1 MASRG
6 FARVDGQG
14 NLVAS
19 SPTVTGMDRCVN
31 SSTLQRFMFGAYCF
45 KLQFTP
51 KSVIASPIAHP
62 NDTSFGPLLYTAGP
76 NLTGPFTKNKNGNG
90 VQCPTGFQDAAVIC
104 RVEAGD
110 GLAVPPGGFFVIF
123 D

>member
-1 MASRG
+1 MAARG
-6 FARVDGQG
+6 FARIDGRG

-19 SPTVTGMDRCVN
+19 SSTVVGMERCIN
-31 SSTLQRFMFGAYCF
+31 SSTHQQFMFGAYCF
-45 KLQFTP
+45 KLRFTP
-51 KSVIASPIAHP
+51 NVVIASPIAHTD
-62 NDTSFGPLLYTAGP
+62 DTPFGPILYTAGP

-90 VQCPTGFQDAAVIC
+90 VQCPAGFQDAAVVG

-110 GLAVPPGGFFVIF
+110 GLTVPPGGFFVLF